1 MLQNLQKAC
10 NVAITWFDHNLMQA
24 NPEKFHFLVLSP
36 FQKEAKHQHT
46 LDLPGVQ
53 LNSVTEAPLLGITI
67 DNQLKFNTH
76 VKAVCK
82 KVNFQLFT
90 LKRMSWYMDVSTKL
104 TIFKSFIA
112 SNFSYCCH
120 IWFFCSPTLK
130 TRLNKIQYRGLRYV
144 YNDFSASYDSL
155 LDKSGMCTIDLLLQ
169 KTMLVEIFKCV
180 RGIGASYLADL
191 FNFSKTNTRGV
202 NLFVPRVDSTLYGLH
217 SIRYHGTK
225 LWAALDDRSKSSE
238 TLADFKDSLKTF
250 KGIKCKCNY
259 CKHVQK

>member
-1 MLQNLQKAC
+1 MSIGHCGWFPKVLVFSGKAGQTAC
-10 NVAITWFDHNLMQA
+10 DVAITWFDHNLMQA

-36 FQKEAKHQHT
+36 FQGEAKHQHV

-67 DNQLKFNTH
+67 DNELKFNTH

-120 IWFFCSPTLK
+120 ISDMVLLFA
-130 TRLNKIQYRGLRYV
+130 KI
-144 YNDFSASYDSL
+144 
-155 LDKSGMCTIDLLLQ
+155 K
-169 KTMLVEIFKCV
+169 
-180 RGIGASYLADL
+180 
-191 FNFSKTNTRGV
+191 NTAKQNPIQR
-202 NLFVPRVDSTLYGLH
+202 STL
-217 SIRYHGTK
+217 
-225 LWAALDDRSKSSE
+225 
-238 TLADFKDSLKTF
+238 
-250 KGIKCKCNY
+250 C
-259 CKHVQK
+259 V